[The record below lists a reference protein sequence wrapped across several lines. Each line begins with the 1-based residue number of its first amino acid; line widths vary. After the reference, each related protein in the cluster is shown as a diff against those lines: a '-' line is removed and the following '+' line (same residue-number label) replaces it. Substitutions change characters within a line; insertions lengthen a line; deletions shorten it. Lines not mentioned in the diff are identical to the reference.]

1 MKKQQIPT
9 LSTSAL
15 DKSPGPDSPDSD
27 IEMKSTSV
35 KSDIDELAKLLK
47 DKTKDG
53 IAIFNSA
60 LKVCIENNP
69 NALLHEAAEHGKKKL
84 VIEILK
90 VNRDS
95 INSTTPQG
103 LSVLHSAVAGGN
115 NKKEIIEILLNEEPI
130 LVTKKDAS
138 GLTPSCYNTSKEILK
153 ILQEY
158 ERNIMDFLIK
168 KPKFV
173 PITPPKCLPTEF
185 NLEKAFEEYMGCKLV
200 GQTNPKNSDE
210 F

>member
-15 DKSPGPDSPDSD
+15 DKSPGSDSPDSD

-69 NALLHEAAEHGKKKL
+69 NALLHEAAEHGKK
-84 VIEILK
+84 
-90 VNRDS
+90 S
-95 INSTTPQG
+95 W
-103 LSVLHSAVAGGN
+103 
-115 NKKEIIEILLNEEPI
+115 
-130 LVTKKDAS
+130 
-138 GLTPSCYNTSKEILK
+138 
-153 ILQEY
+153 
-158 ERNIMDFLIK
+158 
-168 KPKFV
+168 
-173 PITPPKCLPTEF
+173 
-185 NLEKAFEEYMGCKLV
+185 
-200 GQTNPKNSDE
+200 
-210 F
+210 

>member
-1 MKKQQIPT
+1 M
-9 LSTSAL
+9 
-15 DKSPGPDSPDSD
+15 
-27 IEMKSTSV
+27 
-35 KSDIDELAKLLK
+35 
-47 DKTKDG
+47 
-53 IAIFNSA
+53 
-60 LKVCIENNP
+60 
-69 NALLHEAAEHGKKKL
+69 

-90 VNRDS
+90 VNWDS

-103 LSVLHSAVAGGN
+103 LSVLHSAVAGVN

-158 ERNIMDFLIK
+158 ERNVMDFLIK

-173 PITPPKCLPTEF
+173 PITPPKCLPIER
-185 NLEKAFEEYMGCKLV
+185 NLEKAFEEYMGYKLV
-200 GQTNPKNSDE
+200 RQTHPTNSDE